1 MPAKASIGMEDR
13 DRCLIEAVA
22 QGSEVALEELMKAHM
37 SSVHA
42 VARRLLGDDSSADD
56 AAQETFLAVWR
67 SAKSFRGEAPGRAWI
82 LRIALNKARSAG
94 RWRSLRR
101 WLSLDHTLDG
111 DPDAPTLGEAVADPS
126 LEADPAGMRERN
138 DRGERVRVAVESLP
152 PRQKEMV
159 LLRLEGLEITEI
171 AAAVGAAE
179 GTVKATLHQAR
190 ARLEPLLKETP

>member
-1 MPAKASIGMEDR
+1 MLPEASRGMEDR
-13 DRCLIEAVA
+13 DRGLIQAVA
-22 QGSEVALEELMKAHM
+22 QGDEAALDALMKAHM
-37 SSVHA
+37 PSVHA
-42 VARRLLGDDSSADD
+42 VARRLLGDDASADD

-67 SAKSFRGEAPGRAWI
+67 SAKTYRGDAPGRAWI

-94 RWRSLRR
+94 RWRSVRR
-101 WLSLDHTLDG
+101 WLSLDHAAG
-111 DPDAPTLGEAVADPS
+111 GEPDAPALGEAVADPS
-126 LEADPAGMRERN
+126 PEADPAGIRERD
-138 DRGERVRVAVESLP
+138 DRAERLRAAVEGLP

-159 LLRLEGLEITEI
+159 LLRLEGLEINEI